1 MENQNEEKNKENLKR
16 ALTLMNCKELGV
28 VEILIEFSGSGD
40 SGDIDEIYFKTED
53 YVDVTAS
60 EKAEELIKDFA
71 LDIIA
76 SKVDTVGD
84 WVNNEGG
91 YGHISID
98 VEYNRFDLVYS
109 QRTTEEHDW
118 YDEMLFI

>member
-1 MENQNEEKNKENLKR
+1 
-16 ALTLMNCKELGV
+16 
-28 VEILIEFSGSGD
+28 
-40 SGDIDEIYFKTED
+40 
-53 YVDVTAS
+53 
-60 EKAEELIKDFA
+60 

>member
-1 MENQNEEKNKENLKR
+1 MKNQNEEKNKENLKR